1 MLQTPVAVVSG
12 LVTGQVA
19 WPVVVSRGQV
29 TVTPVGVAEAEAE
42 AAAVVVV
49 VEAEEV
55 VEVVV
60 VVVVVVVVISRVKGL
75 TSLST

>member
-1 MLQTPVAVVSG
+1 MQTPVAVVSG

-42 AAAVVVV
+42 GVA
-49 VEAEEV
+49 EAEANGVAEAEAEAEGVAEAEV
-55 VEVVV
+55 LLKP
-60 VVVVVVVVISRVKGL
+60 RCC
-75 TSLST
+75 